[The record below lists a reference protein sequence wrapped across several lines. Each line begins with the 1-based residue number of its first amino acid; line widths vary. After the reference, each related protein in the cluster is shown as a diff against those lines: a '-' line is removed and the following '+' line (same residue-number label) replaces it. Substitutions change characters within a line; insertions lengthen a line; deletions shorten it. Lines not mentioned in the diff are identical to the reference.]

1 VYLQNEHHLSIRQAC
16 AALNFNRSSLY
27 YKAKETDDQET
38 IELLGRLVEKYPRNG
53 FKKLYFRI
61 RNLGYDWN
69 HKRIYRIYKKL
80 GLNIRRK
87 MKKRLP
93 MRIKTPLTELSNPNY
108 FWSMDFMSDT
118 LWHGKRYRLLNIID
132 EFNREL
138 LEVTIDTSLPAHR
151 VIQALEQLTS
161 YRGIPQFIRVDNGPE
176 FISTHLELWCANHN
190 ITLDFIRP
198 GKPTENARVERFNGS
213 MRRELL
219 DCHIFTSL
227 SEVREMVEEW
237 MIDYNHHRPHE
248 ALDNLSPIQFLKRH
262 NHNQI
267 LSA

>member
-1 VYLQNEHHLSIRQAC
+1 MILFYQVDTEFLTLS
-16 AALNFNRSSLY
+16 
-27 YKAKETDDQET
+27 
-38 IELLGRLVEKYPRNG
+38 
-53 FKKLYFRI
+53 
-61 RNLGYDWN
+61 
-69 HKRIYRIYKKL
+69 
-80 GLNIRRK
+80 
-87 MKKRLP
+87 
-93 MRIKTPLTELSNPNY
+93 
-108 FWSMDFMSDT
+108 
-118 LWHGKRYRLLNIID
+118 LLNIID

-138 LEVTIDTSLPAHR
+138 LNVTIDTSLPARR
-151 VIQALEQLTS
+151 VIQTLDQLVS
-161 YRGIPQFIRVDNGPE
+161 YRGAPQFIRVDNGPE
-176 FISTHLELWCANHN
+176 FISTHLDLWCANHN

-198 GKPTENARVERFNGS
+198 GKPTENASVERFNGS

-227 SEVREMVEEW
+227 SEVREIVQEW